1 MRKGLNAAL
10 IACMIIL
17 LAGCSASRRRKSAD
31 VSVLPADASI
41 DAVIS
46 NVVNYNITGKGF
58 VIKRGRIEL
67 EGTEFDGSFG
77 FTARLNSK
85 GDMVAAVKGP
95 LGIELVRLIAVGN
108 DIAAIDRI
116 SRIVYVGKKDA
127 VMKKNGLPD
136 NFIEV
141 IFGDLPDGDFR
152 NYRMTEQGEL
162 ILALSDKDFEN
173 EITVCPDESKV
184 CREQISSQGTGHEI
198 TLDFSYFRSSGD
210 VKYASEIV
218 MKEKKKMLLVKL
230 TIDDFISIYDEKI
243 EFSLPSYKRG
253 SL

>member
-1 MRKGLNAAL
+1 MRKGLNTAL

-17 LAGCSASRRRKSAD
+17 LAGCAAGRKRKSAE
-31 VSVLPADASI
+31 VSVVTTDAG
-41 DAVIS
+41 IS
-46 NVVNYNITGKGF
+46 AIIGNVGNYNITGKGF

-116 SRIVYVGKKDA
+116 SRIVYVGKRDD
-127 VMKKNGLPD
+127 VMKRNGLPD
-136 NFIEV
+136 NFMEI
-141 IFGDLPDGDFR
+141 IFGDLPDGEYR
-152 NYRMTEQGEL
+152 NYRITEQGEL
-162 ILALSDKDFEN
+162 ILALNDGNFEN

-184 CREQISSQGTGHEI
+184 CREQIKSPGTGHEI
-198 TLDFSYFRSSGD
+198 TLDFRNFRNSGD

-218 MKEKKKMLLVKL
+218 MKERKKMLSVKL
-230 TIDDFISIYDEKI
+230 TIDDLMSVYDEEI
-243 EFSLPSYKRG
+243 DFSLPSYKRS

>member
-1 MRKGLNAAL
+1 MRKGLSTAL

-17 LAGCSASRRRKSAD
+17 LAGCSASRRRKSTKVSAVTAD
-31 VSVLPADASI
+31 SSI
-41 DAVIS
+41 GAIIS
-46 NVVNYNITGKGF
+46 NVGNYNISGKGF

-95 LGIELVRLIAVGN
+95 LGIELLRLIAVGN

-136 NFIEV
+136 NFMEV
-141 IFGDLPDGDFR
+141 IFGDLPDEDFL

-162 ILALSDKDFEN
+162 ILEISDKDFEN

-184 CREQISSQGTGHEI
+184 CREQIKSPGTGLEI
-198 TLDFSYFRSSGD
+198 TLDFSYFRSNGD

-230 TIDDFISIYDEKI
+230 TIDDFISVYDEEI

-253 SL
+253 TL